1 MKDTEAEFITLT
13 PKYLFDK
20 GIKYYKKAL
29 DVQSKNDNAITEN
42 QEVYAKAMLYLQ
54 GAMFLGSDAS
64 NFLIKIYNESEI
76 NNEKV
81 SNLIKIINGI
91 ENFSY
96 HYKRT
101 KSTNL
106 NDFGITD
113 LAELNSMALLPL
125 GYMGGIR
132 IDWNDV
138 EISKSLILDN
148 LEELVSGFNFYLPF
162 EYHLITRENIVRY
175 TENIQDKINERIVES
190 FVLCEPPQATWYR
203 KLFPKKKAVEN
214 TKYITANEVKKP
226 NEVSKLSQKV
236 NSDQNTSQQT
246 WDYESSSMK
255 PKCDSNEFLELMGG
269 CPIS

>member
-29 DVQSKNDNAITEN
+29 GVQSKNDNAIIEN

-54 GAMFLGSDAS
+54 SAMFLGSNDAS
-64 NFLIKIYNESEI
+64 NSLIKIYNESEI

-132 IDWNDV
+132 IDWN
-138 EISKSLILDN
+138 ESKISKSLILDT
-148 LEELVSGFNFYLPF
+148 LEESVSNFNTYLLP
-162 EYHLITRENIVRY
+162 EYHLITK
-175 TENIQDKINERIVES
+175 KI
-190 FVLCEPPQATWYR
+190 L
-203 KLFPKKKAVEN
+203 
-214 TKYITANEVKKP
+214 
-226 NEVSKLSQKV
+226 VS
-236 NSDQNTSQQT
+236 
-246 WDYESSSMK
+246 
-255 PKCDSNEFLELMGG
+255 
-269 CPIS
+269 I